1 MATRALFS
9 HKIIPP
15 YGTSGGGVPL
25 TIETIPGYYLDYN
38 AEVAAGSGELEFL
51 TDESGNG
58 NHTDAQA
65 TPTSRATLTANQVNS
80 KPAFIFASGDSYTMP
95 SAIMGSLMSA
105 GAMTVFFVTTRD
117 TGITNRFLEA
127 RDAFNIT
134 TFSMGLSN
142 SGANYSMLGKDG
154 GSYSTVTGL
163 SLGSGPHIFTYQ
175 KSGTSLTGYIDGV
188 EMPQVESED
197 QGLVTMYL
205 GRQSGSNADHLRG
218 KMCRMVVYNRAL
230 TATERNAVHAQLSE
244 QWGTPTPATETTY
257 DAQFIWLGAS
267 HTFAAWNST
276 PLIQGEFQS
285 NLGAKVLTSY
295 HNGSGWVTS
304 TLKNN
309 IDAILAKYPN
319 STPDDGYVTYVP
331 FEIGG
336 NNVSSNQIYS
346 AATQALKD
354 GMTADITYINNAI
367 KAKGFVPILHDL
379 TFRDYSDNTYEQQET
394 KGSKAYNINIIR
406 PIVEP
411 EWKYPSGVPWGQNY
425 DITVRNYVA
434 WLDPDNVHL
443 NPTGYAGLRQFFY
456 DGIGNFIINGVPPTQ
471 IDGMMA
477 AQIDASDTSSIT
489 ESSGLVSIVACQAG
503 QNNLTQATGGNQP
516 STGTRTQNSLNVL
529 DFATDKFMTFGA
541 GPLRSTSLFADAND
555 EWTVMATFIADGDGT
570 IVAKAGATGGNRQ
583 FQLFAG
589 GGFLNCYVRGTQTS
603 LGSITAGNVY
613 TVIARWDKTTLSFL
627 VNGTPIAGT
636 VGTASAE
643 ASEEILVGARTSA
656 SPGYFLDGA
665 ILDVQIFDRCIY
677 SDEADDLDALM
688 ATKWDR

>member
-1 MATRALFS
+1 MLGLGLSLGKMF
-9 HKIIPP
+9 
-15 YGTSGGGVPL
+15 GSGGGSVPL

-65 TPTSRATLTANQVNS
+65 TPTSRATLTANQVNG
-80 KPAFIFASGDSYTMP
+80 KPAFVFASGDSYTLA
-95 SAIMGSLMSA
+95 SDIIGDLNLA
-105 GAMTVFFVTTRD
+105 GAYTIFFVTTRD
-117 TGITNRFLEA
+117 TGNTNVFLEA
-127 RDAFNIT
+127 RDTFNLF
-134 TFSMGLSN
+134 TFSMRLTS
-142 SGANYSMLGKDG
+142 SGTVYGVQAKDG
-154 GSYSTVTGL
+154 GTAGQLSGL
-163 SLGSGPHIFTYQ
+163 SLGSGPHIFTMQ
-175 KSGTSLTGYIDGV
+175 KSGTSLIGYVDGDETSHV
-188 EMPQVESED
+188 EAED
-197 QGLVTMYL
+197 QGLSTMYL

-218 KMCRMVVYNRAL
+218 KLCRMVVYDRAL
-230 TATERNAVHAQLSE
+230 TATERNAVQAILSE
-244 QWGTPTPATETTY
+244 QWATPTPETETTY
-257 DAQFIWLGAS
+257 EANFIFLGAS
-267 HTFAAWNST
+267 HTFAAWNKITDVQS
-276 PLIQGEFQS
+276 EFMS

-295 HNGSGWVTS
+295 HNGSGWTTS

-309 IDAILAKYPN
+309 IDEILAKYPN
-319 STPDDGYVTYVP
+319 STPDDGYTTYVP

-336 NNVSSNQIYS
+336 NNVSGNQIY
-346 AATQALKD
+346 ANATQALKD

-411 EWKYPSGVPWGQNY
+411 EWKYASGVPWGQNY

-456 DGIGNFIINGVPPTQ
+456 DGIGNFIINGIPPTQ

-477 AQIDASDTSSIT
+477 AQIDASDTASIT
-489 ESSGLVSIVACQAG
+489 ESSGLVSAVACQAG